1 MKTIRQVL
9 REASEYLT
17 DRIERDILL
26 GFVLNKT
33 RTYLYTD
40 PERTLSDQD
49 VQRFLT
55 LIQERVAGTP
65 IAYLTGTRE
74 FWSLPLIVTPD
85 TLIPRPETEMLIE
98 LTLSLIGTQEQ
109 ASILD
114 CGTGAGGVA
123 IALAK
128 EKPHWQIVACD
139 NSQAALD
146 VAQQNARQLGCQ
158 NIRFYLSDWFSM
170 IPKAL
175 FFDAIVSNPPYI
187 ASDDPHIKQGDLRF
201 EPYSALVS
209 GKDGLDAIREI
220 IEQSLA
226 RLKING
232 LLLVEH
238 GYTQKNA
245 LTQLLSEFGYQ
256 SIQCWQDWQGHDR
269 ISGARIYI
277 EE

>member
-1 MKTIRQVL
+1 
-9 REASEYLT
+9 
-17 DRIERDILL
+17 
-26 GFVLNKT
+26 
-33 RTYLYTD
+33 
-40 PERTLSDQD
+40 
-49 VQRFLT
+49 
-55 LIQERVAGTP
+55 
-65 IAYLTGTRE
+65 
-74 FWSLPLIVTPD
+74 
-85 TLIPRPETEMLIE
+85 
-98 LTLSLIGTQEQ
+98 
-109 ASILD
+109 
-114 CGTGAGGVA
+114 
-123 IALAK
+123 
-128 EKPHWQIVACD
+128 
-139 NSQAALD
+139 
-146 VAQQNARQLGCQ
+146 
-158 NIRFYLSDWFSM
+158 M

-269 ISGARIYI
+269 ISGARICI

>member
-1 MKTIRQVL
+1 MTTIRQAL
-9 REASEYLT
+9 LEASEYLT

-26 GFVLNKT
+26 CFVLNKS

-40 PERTLSDQD
+40 PEKPLSDQD
-49 VQRFLT
+49 AQRFMS
-55 LIQERVAGTP
+55 LIQERLAGTP

-85 TLIPRPETEMLIE
+85 TLIPRPETEMLVE

-109 ASILD
+109 ANIFE

-146 VAQQNARQLGCQ
+146 IAQKNAQQLGCQ
-158 NIRFYLSDWFSM
+158 NIHFYLSDWFSM
-170 IPKAL
+170 IPKTL
-175 FFDAIVSNPPYI
+175 SFDAIVSNPPYI

-209 GKDGLDAIREI
+209 GQDGLDAIREI

-232 LLLVEH
+232 LLLIEH

-245 LTQLLSEFGYQ
+245 LAQLLSEFGYQ

-269 ISGARIYI
+269 ISGARIGI